1 MKIIFKYIKNI
12 FLKLFFSGPKLLST
26 ITFIPFL
33 YICGWILALPTLL
46 IGLEKENLS
55 LLGTIF
61 TFLIFVFSLPKWFH
75 ARWNIK
81 NTWTLLGINKIDK
94 NRKLILY
101 FLRGFTI
108 SSILVSLILITIIG
122 TEKGYWI
129 GKIYP
134 DIFFNGILLIIGV
147 GLAEELI
154 FRGWLLEEL
163 KNQFGLKNAIIAQAS
178 VFSIV
183 HIGFDLPFWQMISIL
198 TGLFLL
204 GILLALIRLK
214 DNSSLW
220 GCIGLHGGLVGLW
233 FLTNN
238 GLLEISEDAP
248 KWLVGPG
255 NLNTNPLGGI
265 FGISLIFIFC
275 FFYLQSLKKNQVLNK
290 GFFS

>member
-1 MKIIFKYIKNI
+1 MKIIFKYIRNI
-12 FLKLFFSGPKLLST
+12 ILRLFFTGPKLLST

-33 YICGWILALPTLL
+33 YICGWILAFPTLL
-46 IGLEKENLS
+46 IGLEKESLS
-55 LLGTIF
+55 LIGTIF
-61 TFLIFVFSLPKWFH
+61 TFLMFVFSLPKWFQT
-75 ARWNIK
+75 RWNLK
-81 NTWTLLGINKIDK
+81 NTWTLLGINQIDNNK
-94 NRKLILY
+94 KLILY

-108 SSILVSLILITIIG
+108 SSILVSLILITIIC
-122 TEKGYWI
+122 TKWGYWI

-134 DIFFNGILLIIGV
+134 DIFLNGIILMVGV
-147 GLAEELI
+147 GFAEELI

-163 KNQFGLKNAIIAQAS
+163 NNQFGLKNAIIAQAL

-183 HIGFDLPFWQMISIL
+183 HISFDLPFLQMISIL

-214 DNSSLW
+214 DSYSLW

-238 GLLEISEDAP
+238 GLLKISEDAP

-255 NLNTNPLGGI
+255 TINTNPLGGI
-265 FGISLIFIFC
+265 FGISLVFILSFII
-275 FFYLQSLKKNQVLNK
+275 YKELKRKSQV
-290 GFFS
+290 